1 MQDAKISTT
10 HPARPAAA
18 VCNKQKINLPIKQ
31 SKKNK
36 PKYPVANLII
46 INHMCLSVLT
56 SSYDKNRKKM
66 KVEIVCVVLF
76 LSCSRCECILCVKTT
91 IQLAFK
97 LSAAD
102 QSNNDD

>member
-56 SSYDKNRKKM
+56 SSYDKNRKK
-66 KVEIVCVVLF
+66 KWKLKLFVLFCSSVVLG
-76 LSCSRCECILCVKTT
+76 VN
-91 IQLAFK
+91 AYYV
-97 LSAAD
+97 
-102 QSNNDD
+102 